1 MGPQTG
7 YMATR
12 PQHMAPYQPQ
22 MQQMGVG
29 PYPAPSQPAQAGYSG
44 QQQHGQQQQGQQQQQ
59 GSVPKKRPAS
69 HYAAG
74 PVMAAKLGSSVPEG
88 EQDAKRARQ

>member
-1 MGPQTG
+1 MGSQMG

-22 MQQMGVG
+22 MQQMGAG
-29 PYPAPSQPAQAGYSG
+29 PYPAPPQPAQAGYNG
-44 QQQHGQQQQGQQQQQ
+44 QQQHGQQQQQQ

-74 PVMAAKLGSSVPEG
+74 PVMAAKPGGSVSDG

>member
-1 MGPQTG
+1 MGSQMG
-7 YMATR
+7 YMATC

-29 PYPAPSQPAQAGYSG
+29 PYPAPPQPAQAGYTG
-44 QQQHGQQQQGQQQQQ
+44 QQQHGQQQQQ
-59 GSVPKKRPAS
+59 GSMPKKRPAS

-74 PVMAAKLGSSVPEG
+74 PVMAAKPGGSVSEG